1 MSTVILGNQNMSLSP
16 PWDTDAMAT
25 RNCSQSGGELVSHTQ
40 DGVTDH
46 CEFRAGLWEQGGWA
60 APDAK
65 RVGVG
70 NLSLNS

>member
-25 RNCSQSGGELVSHTQ
+25 RNCSQSGGKLVRHTQ

-46 CEFRAGLWEQGGWA
+46 CEFRAGL
-60 APDAK
+60 
-65 RVGVG
+65 
-70 NLSLNS
+70 